1 MTCCD
6 YREMAENTGGIVVR
20 SVPTSGTPTVGL
32 NVNVTFSSVCGVPRE
47 VAKNRRK
54 LA

>member
-20 SVPTSGTPTVGL
+20 SVTTSGTPTVEL
-32 NVNVTFSSVCGVPRE
+32 NVNVTFSPFLFAEYCV
-47 VAKNRRK
+47 K
-54 LA
+54 